1 MLMLLLALAAIVAAG
16 YESTTTQADMNICAA
31 DRFAR
36 ADAALNAQFRRT
48 YTTLHGRAKLLLT
61 AQRAWLAFRDA
72 ECTVEAAGSVGG
84 TIHAL
89 DVAECRT
96 RLTTD
101 RTHQL
106 ADLAKG
112 R

>member
-1 MLMLLLALAAIVAAG
+1 MIGLLALAAMTAG
-16 YESTTTQADMNICAA
+16 CGSAVTQADMNLCAA

-36 ADAALNAQFRRT
+36 SDAALNTQFRRT
-48 YTTLHGRAKLLLT
+48 YNALHGRAKLLLT

-72 ECTVEAAGSVGG
+72 ECAAVTAGSVGG
-84 TIHAL
+84 TIHSM

-101 RTHQL
+101 RIHQL

>member
-1 MLMLLLALAAIVAAG
+1 VIGLLALVAATAG
-16 YESTTTQADMNICAA
+16 CDAAMTQTDMTICAA

-36 ADAALNAQFRRT
+36 ADAALNAQYRRT
-48 YTTLHGRAKLLLT
+48 YNALHGRATLLRS
-61 AQRAWLAFRDA
+61 AQRAWIVFRDA
-72 ECTVEAAGSVGG
+72 ECMAATAGSVGG
-84 TIHAL
+84 TIHPM

-101 RTHQL
+101 RIHKL